1 MPNESGHVA
10 QTASPF
16 LLRFAQ
22 ERTGSDVLPGRYCPD
37 RDVWV
42 TDGPEGPVPLIQS
55 QEACRAV
62 ETVTRVLA
70 EQTDQSVSCAHA
82 GTVAST
88 TSTAVEMERTDVRS
102 DAMPLY
108 LTATFTEVHA
118 EQTDK

>member
-10 QTASPF
+10 QTESPF

-22 ERTGSDVLPGRYCPD
+22 ARTGTDVLPGRYCPE

-42 TDGPEGPVPLIQS
+42 TDSPEGSIPLIQS

-70 EQTDQSVSCAHA
+70 EQTDQSIGGAYA
-82 GTVAST
+82 GTVAGT
-88 TSTAVEMERTDVRS
+88 TSTAVNMERTDVRS

-108 LTATFTEVHA
+108 LAATLTEVHA